1 MHVDNVDCVRA
12 ISTLSQIKQQYI
24 EIKTC
29 HLFYDREKGKA
40 LLLK

>member
-12 ISTLSQIKQQYI
+12 ISTLSQIKQQDI

-29 HLFYDREKGKA
+29 HLFYDREMGR
-40 LLLK
+40 LCY